1 MQQNLKNRFW
11 TFATPWEFYER
22 KMEVDKKNEINEFSR
37 NFTRIE
43 PMERRKD
50 AVKMKGPKGDASNCF
65 QGISKKPLL

>member
-1 MQQNLKNRFW
+1 
-11 TFATPWEFYER
+11 
-22 KMEVDKKNEINEFSR
+22 MEVDKKNEINEFSR